1 MLFECGFIS
10 EYIEKQSNK
19 NIGNSDN
26 KNIQSVGNSD
36 NKNIQ
41 SDKNIG
47 NSIDVD
53 K

>member
-26 KNIQSVGNSD
+26 KNIQSD
-36 NKNIQ
+36 Q
-41 SDKNIG
+41 NIG